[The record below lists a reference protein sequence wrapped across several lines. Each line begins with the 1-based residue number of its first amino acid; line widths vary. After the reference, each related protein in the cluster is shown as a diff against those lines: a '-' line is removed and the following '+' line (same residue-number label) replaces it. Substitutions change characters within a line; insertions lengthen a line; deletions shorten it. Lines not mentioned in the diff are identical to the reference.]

1 MIAMLLLI
9 AACANQSDVVD
20 VGDAASGTDSD
31 GLPVLV
37 RNAIRATEAHQALI
51 HGVLVLDDAG
61 CIRIGNAAGDAGP
74 FVVWHHDSRIE
85 RTADGRLRVTDC
97 FTGHHVHVGE
107 PIALG
112 GSGGPDQPG
121 NVTPLS
127 PAACAAGEFWMAGQL
142 ASQDE
147 RRAILE
153 RDRSRGVVTSPS
165 QPADSATRKPAGE
178 SNADKVTS
186 PLD

>member
-1 MIAMLLLI
+1 MTRSLAMIAMLLLI

-85 RTADGRLRVTDC
+85 RTANGRLRVTDG

-121 NVTPLS
+121 NVTPDSCSLRR
-127 PAACAAGEFWMAGQL
+127 GEFWMAGQL
-142 ASQDE
+142 A
-147 RRAILE
+147 
-153 RDRSRGVVTSPS
+153 GM
-165 QPADSATRKPAGE
+165 PAQAAPE
-178 SNADKVTS
+178 
-186 PLD
+186 